1 MEHSQLPTDISETMK
16 RFRSDAHPM
25 GIIVSL
31 LAALSS
37 QRQSLELLARP
48 DDPIGRNTAITF
60 LLGLMPALAANSYR
74 HRIGRAQSP
83 ANKSLGY
90 IGNFLFML
98 DQLYEKDY
106 SSHPKLVRAFEILF
120 IIHAEHEV
128 NCSTAL
134 LRNLVSSGSN
144 VFSAVSAAAGALYG
158 PRHGGANSSVIRML
172 E

>member
-1 MEHSQLPTDISETMK
+1 
-16 RFRSDAHPM
+16 M

-37 QRQSLELLARP
+37 QKASLEAVA
-48 DDPIGRNTAITF
+48 DPSHPASRNKAICM
-60 LLGLMPALAANSYR
+60 LLGMMPALAANSYR

-83 ANKSLGY
+83 PDNSKGY
-90 IGNFLFML
+90 IANFLYML
-98 DQLYEKDY
+98 DQLYGTGY
-106 SSHPKLVRAFEILF
+106 ASHPKLVTAFEVLF

-134 LRNLVSSGSN
+134 LRHLVSAGSN
-144 VFSAVSAAAGALYG
+144 VFSAVSGAAGALYG

-172 E
+172 